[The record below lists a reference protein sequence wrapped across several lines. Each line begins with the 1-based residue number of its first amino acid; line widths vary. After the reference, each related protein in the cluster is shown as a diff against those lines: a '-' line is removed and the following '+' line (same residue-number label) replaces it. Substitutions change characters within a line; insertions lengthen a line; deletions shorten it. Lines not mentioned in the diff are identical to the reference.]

1 MDNSLIIGSIV
12 RINSN
17 TSVYDASISDTCS
30 IEYPINTI
38 GKIVH
43 IRSRYENTPAHY
55 SQYKVIACT
64 DTDVNVN
71 ANCLHNLSHLYLA
84 YQLEKLS

>member
-12 RINSN
+12 RIKSN
-17 TSVYDASISDTCS
+17 ISIYDASISDSYS

-55 SQYKVIACT
+55 SQYKVIACDDA
-64 DTDVNVN
+64 DTSTI
-71 ANCLHNLSHLYLA
+71 CLHNLSHLYLA